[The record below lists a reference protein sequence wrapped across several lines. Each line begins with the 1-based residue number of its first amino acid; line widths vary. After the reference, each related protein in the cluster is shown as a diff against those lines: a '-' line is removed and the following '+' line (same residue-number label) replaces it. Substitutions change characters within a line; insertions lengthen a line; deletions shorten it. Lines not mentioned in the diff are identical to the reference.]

1 MLSAAAI
8 VYNRRY
14 NLGFPGLEWLHP
26 FDIRKF
32 GRSWREIRRRLGP
45 QWRDFYVPVDRAA
58 TEEELLLAHSAEY
71 LASLRRP
78 DVISAA
84 LEVPPLARV
93 PAWALRRVV
102 LRPMRWAV
110 RGTVVAARA
119 ALERGVAVNLG
130 GGFHHAKCDAGEG
143 FCLYADV
150 AVAVRQ
156 LRAEGSLAA
165 RRRIAYVDLDAHQGN
180 GVCHQFMDDRD
191 VFIFDM
197 YNPSLYPS
205 YDEEARARID
215 CAVPLPARCGG
226 GEYLELLRERL
237 PGFLDSVGRS
247 GERPLGI
254 FNAGTDVV
262 REDPLGDLS
271 LSAADV
277 LERDLLVVE
286 EFRRRVMSVLMV
298 ASGGYTRESWRLIAA
313 SVEQIVRRHG

>member
-8 VYNRRY
+8 IYNRRY

-32 GRSWREIRRRLGP
+32 GRAWRELRRRLGP
-45 QWRDFYVPVDRAA
+45 RWRDVYVPVDRAA
-58 TEEELLLAHSAEY
+58 RDEELSLAHSSEY
-71 LASLRRP
+71 LASLRRS
-78 DVISAA
+78 DVIAAA
-84 LEVPPLARV
+84 LEVPPLRHV
-93 PAWALRRVV
+93 PAWALRAWV

-110 RGTVVAARA
+110 RGTVLAARA

-130 GGFHHAKCDAGEG
+130 GGFHHAKRDTGEG

-156 LRAEGSLAA
+156 LRAEGSMAA
-165 RRRIAYVDLDAHQGN
+165 GRRIAYVDLDAHQGN

-197 YNPSLYPS
+197 YNPALYPS
-205 YDEEARARID
+205 YDEVAHERID
-215 CAVPLPARCGG
+215 CDVPLPARCGG
-226 GEYLELLRERL
+226 AEYLERLRERL

-254 FNAGTDVV
+254 YNAGTDVV
-262 REDPLGDLS
+262 REDPMGELS
-271 LSAADV
+271 LNAADV
-277 LERDLLVVE
+277 LERDLIVVE
-286 EFRRRVMSVLMV
+286 EFRRRDMPVLMV
-298 ASGGYTRESWRLIAA
+298 TSGGYTRESWRLIAA
-313 SVEQIVRRHG
+313 SVEAIVRHV